1 MAASVRPFLQA
12 MCSAV
17 SPACRL
23 NGGWEKE
30 SNFLQATRAFWSSR
44 SLVRR
49 TTEER
54 RTNKTL
60 KQLWTFPQKW
70 KKRKEAAHPIFC
82 IDSSARFDQ
91 KLNRQV
97 IVGIIAG
104 RCCIEH
110 VAVFCQLKKPNIPP
124 LGGIPTRYMN
134 DSSITSLS
142 SVICLTL
149 LLLSVTCAPAWS
161 NIETMHDRENFMLC
175 RHASCKGVSLR
186 FLERWVARRHAD
198 EDCTSQI
205 IKSNNGM
212 FWTT

>member
-110 VAVFCQLKKPNIPP
+110 VAVFCQLKKAKHTAIRRNSNEIYE
-124 LGGIPTRYMN
+124 RFKYYKFE
-134 DSSITSLS
+134 LS
-142 SVICLTL
+142 HLSHFIIAVCNMCSCL
-149 LLLSVTCAPAWS
+149 
-161 NIETMHDRENFMLC
+161 E
-175 RHASCKGVSLR
+175 
-186 FLERWVARRHAD
+186 
-198 EDCTSQI
+198 
-205 IKSNNGM
+205 
-212 FWTT
+212 